1 MRHVIRTADQAD
13 QLAREV
19 KDKLRTIEAIEVSV
33 QPFKPPKTRDQ
44 EDKFHA
50 MLRDVVKSGIEW
62 GGRKR
67 TFEEWK
73 ILVKSAI
80 QYAEGNPVD
89 IVRGIEGEVVY
100 MPSSCATWKR
110 QDYSNAIEYLYAF
123 GAEHDVHFTEQ
134 D

>member
-1 MRHVIRTADQAD
+1 MRHVIRTRDQAD
-13 QLAREV
+13 RLVGFLR
-19 KDKLRTIEAIEVSV
+19 DKLQTVDAIEVSV
-33 QPFKPPKTRDQ
+33 KKWQPPKTRSQ
-44 EDKFHA
+44 EDCFHA
-50 MLRDVVKSGIEW
+50 MIRDVVKSGIEW

-100 MPSSCATWKR
+100 LPSSCAAWTK
-110 QDYSNAIEYLYAF
+110 QNYSDAIEYLYAF
-123 GAEHDVHFTEQ
+123 GAENGVHFTE
-134 D
+134 